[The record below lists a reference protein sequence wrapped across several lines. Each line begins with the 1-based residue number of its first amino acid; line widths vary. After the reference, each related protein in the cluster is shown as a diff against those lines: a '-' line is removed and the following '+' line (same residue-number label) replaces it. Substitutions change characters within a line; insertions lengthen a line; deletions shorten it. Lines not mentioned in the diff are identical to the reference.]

1 MKEKVY
7 EYTEGGHA
15 DVWCYRTGC
24 KGQDEM
30 EADDSLWYSNKPCL
44 CEQMMHFE
52 NWPKVWSS
60 IQKCTSL
67 ASVLIVDR
75 EKENQ

>member
-1 MKEKVY
+1 MKQKVY
-7 EYTEGGHA
+7 EYTEGVHA
-15 DVWCYRTGC
+15 EGWCDRTRC

-30 EADDSLWYSNKPCL
+30 EADDSHSNKPCL

-60 IQKCTSL
+60 NL
-67 ASVLIVDR
+67 YVVFAV
-75 EKENQ
+75 